1 MNFFIDDLNDEQKEA
16 VLSDG
21 RPQLVLSGAGS
32 GKTRVL
38 TYKIIYLLRVKNI
51 PPENILALTF
61 TNKAANEMKERII
74 NLIGANYTKKLTMG
88 TFHSIF
94 CKILRKNIIYLK
106 GKKYKADFK
115 IIVEHES
122 KDIIKNIIE
131 DDFSNEFELYL
142 YIKNFNDN
150 VNREK
155 MLRRLTK
162 QFKEKI
168 SLFKNRGI
176 TYEQY
181 AELQK
186 ELDEDNMNFTPFF
199 KNVYKN
205 YVLKCQEKNLMDFDD
220 LLLNTM
226 ILFSDKNNIKILEKY
241 QRIFQYILVD
251 EYQDTNIVQYEIVKA
266 LAWNDKNIFVVGD
279 DYQNIYSFRGANR
292 LNIDKFKENFPNYK
306 ETKLCRNYRSNS
318 TIVEVSNKLIKNN
331 KNQIIKEL
339 FSKIKEAEGKI
350 KLLKCKD
357 GIDEANK
364 IAFIILELIKDNKC
378 NYRDIVIL
386 YRVNKQFGPFK
397 TIFFKRGIP
406 HKIYNGKSIFESKI
420 IKTIYYYL
428 RYIDDQSSNYF
439 LSKIINFPK
448 RNIGNAT
455 FKKLLT
461 MAKSKGVSCW
471 EIINNCDNSEKA
483 KEYGISKD
491 LQNKLLPFKRFNIFL

>member
-1 MNFFIDDLNDEQKEA
+1 MADFREFT
-16 VLSDG
+16 
-21 RPQLVLSGAGS
+21 
-32 GKTRVL
+32 GKTVEEAIANAVAEL
-38 TYKIIYLLRVKNI
+38 GIDKN
-51 PPENILALTF
+51 
-61 TNKAANEMKERII
+61 
-74 NLIGANYTKKLTMG
+74 
-88 TFHSIF
+88 SIQF
-94 CKILRKNIIYLK
+94 E
-106 GKKYKADFK
+106 
-115 IIVEHES
+115 IVEHES

-150 VNREK
+150 INREK

-279 DYQNIYSFRGANR
+279 D
-292 LNIDKFKENFPNYK
+292 
-306 ETKLCRNYRSNS
+306 
-318 TIVEVSNKLIKNN
+318 
-331 KNQIIKEL
+331 
-339 FSKIKEAEGKI
+339 
-350 KLLKCKD
+350 
-357 GIDEANK
+357 
-364 IAFIILELIKDNKC
+364 
-378 NYRDIVIL
+378 
-386 YRVNKQFGPFK
+386 
-397 TIFFKRGIP
+397 
-406 HKIYNGKSIFESKI
+406 
-420 IKTIYYYL
+420 
-428 RYIDDQSSNYF
+428 
-439 LSKIINFPK
+439 
-448 RNIGNAT
+448 
-455 FKKLLT
+455 
-461 MAKSKGVSCW
+461 
-471 EIINNCDNSEKA
+471 
-483 KEYGISKD
+483 
-491 LQNKLLPFKRFNIFL
+491 